1 MRDIRIYVD
10 QALSAGE
17 ETNLSD
23 AAAHHLLRVLRLA
36 PGSMIRVFNGNG
48 NQFSAEIVEAHG
60 RQHCRVRLGRA
71 ERPPVESKIDV
82 TLAQAIGKG
91 DRMDWCIQKSTELGV
106 SRIRPLFTERTE
118 VRLSGQ
124 RLQRRLA
131 HWQGVATAAAEQS
144 GRLKVPEIDPPMAL
158 NALAL
163 VDGLNVVLHPRGDLG
178 PKDLTAPG
186 TDRFMV
192 IIGPEGGFSDA
203 ETGALTKLG
212 CSLLSMGQRI
222 LRTETA
228 GPAALAM
235 LLSRFGDWA

>member
-10 QALSAGE
+10 QPLAADTEATLP
-17 ETNLSD
+17 D
-23 AAAHHLLRVLRLA
+23 AAAHHLLRVLRLT
-36 PGSMIRVFNGNG
+36 PGSIIRIFNGTG
-48 NQFSAEIVEAHG
+48 NQFSAEIVEARG
-60 RQHCRVRLGRA
+60 RQHCRVRLGPA
-71 ERPPVESKIDV
+71 EQPPVESKIDV

-106 SRIRPLFTERTE
+106 TRIQPLSTERTE

-124 RLQRRLA
+124 RLQRRLD

-144 GRLKVPEIDPPMAL
+144 GRLKVPMVDPPMAL
-158 NALAL
+158 NALAPI
-163 VDGLNVVLHPRGDLG
+163 DGLNIVLHPRGDLG
-178 PKDLTAPG
+178 PRDLAAPG

-192 IIGPEGGFSDA
+192 IIGPEGGFSDG
-203 ETGALTKLG
+203 ETATLTQLG
-212 CSLLSMGQRI
+212 CSLLSMGKRI

-235 LLSRFGDWA
+235 LHSRFGDWT